1 MCRAS
6 RNYGTPFKAG
16 RGVTQGGPL
25 SAKLFNMMVDAV
37 VREWLRILGEE
48 LDMEGEELDL
58 TIEALFAIFYVDDVY
73 IAARDP
79 IFLQQA
85 IDILVTI
92 FKRVGLETNT
102 KKTQAM
108 TCTPGKNPAPA
119 PIRLLPT
126 DVLGTH
132 TGRQL
137 GRPHSH
143 LQRIR
148 ERHAGKLSQMPPC

>member
-108 TCTPGKNPAPA
+108 TCTPVKNPAPA
-119 PIRLLPT
+119 PVRLLPT
-126 DVLGTH
+126 EVLGTH
-132 TGRQL
+132 TGRQ
-137 GRPHSH
+137 
-143 LQRIR
+143 
-148 ERHAGKLSQMPPC
+148 